1 MKIHN
6 IRIQNVR
13 GISDYTIAE
22 EIYKNKPHILVAP
35 NGFGKSSIAKAFKSA
50 AEQTMIKFKTESDRH
65 YPDKPKPAALS
76 LDYDNG
82 HSARSLSVT
91 EKAHSNEI
99 RKEFDILVISDL
111 TEITASSK
119 NLGKFNTKAKGK
131 QVIPPIQICPIINKP
146 DNPYKITVAKQ
157 GFEDRAQLLQNLNN
171 SLFTLESFKQRATEL
186 GDLLDRLVMAR
197 LWNRLES
204 IRDQIN
210 SSSGNEAELRR
221 AIDDEISTLK
231 NENED
236 FAAAIDLIN
245 KTAGCGAHDSFLC
258 LWQVTYIAKN
268 GSADLKKYFQW
279 LHYDALKASIRE
291 GAQALSKAWKKPTI
305 TETKGKLLLNLP
317 EPGHLSN
324 GQRDVLVLFALFQKA
339 RYSLLKQ
346 RAIIVID
353 EVFDY
358 LDDANLTVAQYYV
371 TQLIED
377 YKNAGKEIY
386 PLILTHLNPSFFK
399 NYAFSKQ
406 KVIHLA
412 PTTAQASVE
421 AMRKLIAARRDTAI
435 CERLKDKISK
445 YLVHFHDQEIDFSGD
460 LRSINGCRSS
470 WGKPGKFQEFLDEE
484 FKKFAQGSDSD
495 PLAICAI
502 TRRSI
507 EKQAYEQIANRPDSA
522 DFFEE
527 HGTTPKLNWAR
538 QRGAKIPE
546 FHYLLRIIFDD
557 GLHWDQ
563 RKSLTPIVAKLT
575 NPVIRD
581 LVLQSVQHAQL
592 IPPHSAPTSNGN

>member
-1 MKIHN
+1 MKIRN

-13 GISDYTIAE
+13 GISDYTITE

-50 AEQTMIKFKTESDRH
+50 AEQTMIKLKADSDRH
-65 YPDKPKPAALS
+65 LRDESKPAALS
-76 LDYDNG
+76 LDYDDGRSN
-82 HSARSLSVT
+82 RSLSVT

-119 NLGKFNTKAKGK
+119 NLGKFTTKAKGK
-131 QVIPPIQICPIINKP
+131 QIIPPIEICPVIHKP
-146 DNPYKITVAKQ
+146 ETPYKITVTKQ
-157 GFEDRAQLLQNLNN
+157 GFGAWSKLLQNLNT
-171 SLFTLESFKQRATEL
+171 SLFPLESFKQRATEL
-186 GDLLDRLVMAR
+186 CDLLDRLVMTR

-204 IRDQIN
+204 IRQKVN
-210 SSSGNEAELRR
+210 SFSGNEANLRL
-221 AIDDEISTLK
+221 AKDGEISTLRSK
-231 NENED
+231 NED
-236 FAAAIDLIN
+236 FAAAINLIE
-245 KTAGCGAHDSFLC
+245 KTADSNAFDSFLT
-258 LWQVTYIAKN
+258 LWQITYIAQN
-268 GSADLKKYFQW
+268 EGANLKKYLQW
-279 LHYDALKASIRE
+279 LHYDALKASIKE
-291 GAQALSKAWKKPTI
+291 GAQALSKAWKKPSV

-339 RYSLLKQ
+339 KYSLLKQ

-386 PLILTHLNPSFFK
+386 PLILTHLNPAFFK

-406 KVIHLA
+406 KVIHLS
-412 PTTAQASVE
+412 PKTAQAPVE
-421 AMRKLIAARRDTAI
+421 AMRKLIGARRDTAVS
-435 CERLKDKISK
+435 ETLKDKISK
-445 YLVHFHDQEIDFSGD
+445 YLVHYHKNDQIDFSDD
-460 LRSINGCRSS
+460 LKIIKACRSS
-470 WGKPGKFQEFLDEE
+470 WGQPGRFQKFLEKEFQSFAEE
-484 FKKFAQGSDSD
+484 SDSD

-507 EKQAYEQIANRPDSA
+507 EKQAYDQIAQLPEA
-522 DFFEE
+522 DEFFETKK
-527 HGTTPKLNWAR
+527 TTPKLDWAR
-538 QRGAKIPE
+538 QRGAQIPE

-557 GLHWDQ
+557 GLHWDNS
-563 RKSLTPIVAKLT
+563 KSLTPIIAKIS

-581 LVLQSVQHAQL
+581 LIIQSVR
-592 IPPHSAPTSNGN
+592 PTLSDIHLSS